1 MDLFSLSSLPLVTC
15 PVRDPSCCIVGI
27 FLLGGRTLFW
37 ALPPEV
43 KNIYL
48 FKPHP
53 SLRSGRVS
61 LRFLPRVPSFG
72 DWVFVFSVSLVLFST
87 LSLVVLQR
95 LTPLVLQIPLG
106 YWLSFL
112 PVSVGFRPGEVF
124 PSDPDLVR
132 GSL

>member
-1 MDLFSLSSLPLVTC
+1 M
-15 PVRDPSCCIVGI
+15 
-27 FLLGGRTLFW
+27 
-37 ALPPEV
+37 

-124 PSDPDLVR
+124 PGDPDLVR
-132 GSL
+132 GSLEVLF